1 LQEMLDVGADDYL
14 AKPLDLKLFR
24 IRLSIAETQ
33 VENLLRRREA
43 EANLAKAFSE
53 LEQSHDDLLSILNQ
67 LRQGT
72 AITNEHDQ
80 VTFLSQKAEGLLGI
94 KENRVLGKKW
104 ESVFPFE
111 KDLRLQLIKMSSQPP
126 GHREKIAASVKR
138 EGEVPSWLEVE
149 VQDDPRSPL
158 RKIFHFHDVSEVHDL
173 RRQLDEKAHFH
184 DIVGKSKAMRK
195 VYGLIRDLANV
206 ETTVLIQGETGTGK
220 ELVARAIHFTSTRKK
235 KPFIAVN
242 CAGLTE
248 SLVSSQLFG
257 YRKGAFTGAVDDH
270 EGLFEAANGGT
281 LFLDEIG
288 DVPMNTQ
295 ISLLRVLEARELT
308 RVGETT
314 PRKIDVRVLTAT
326 NHDLEQLVEEG
337 EFRRDL
343 LYRIRIARIT
353 LPDLRQRREDIPL
366 LVEWFLRETAAAT
379 GRTFDGVAPGALAAL
394 SDYSWP
400 GNVRELRNAVEFAV
414 IHGKGKSINARDL
427 PPEIRRPK
435 SEPALKLNEF
445 KTEKEAIV
453 EALRR
458 SRGNRSKAAQ
468 LMGVSR
474 ATFYRRLDELDIELG
489 K

>member
-1 LQEMLDVGADDYL
+1 
-14 AKPLDLKLFR
+14 
-24 IRLSIAETQ
+24 
-33 VENLLRRREA
+33 
-43 EANLAKAFSE
+43 
-53 LEQSHDDLLSILNQ
+53 
-67 LRQGT
+67 
-72 AITNEHDQ
+72 
-80 VTFLSQKAEGLLGI
+80 
-94 KENRVLGKKW
+94 
-104 ESVFPFE
+104 
-111 KDLRLQLIKMSSQPP
+111 
-126 GHREKIAASVKR
+126 
-138 EGEVPSWLEVE
+138 
-149 VQDDPRSPL
+149 
-158 RKIFHFHDVSEVHDL
+158 
-173 RRQLDEKAHFH
+173 
-184 DIVGKSKAMRK
+184 
-195 VYGLIRDLANV
+195 
-206 ETTVLIQGETGTGK
+206 
-220 ELVARAIHFTSTRKK
+220 
-235 KPFIAVN
+235 
-242 CAGLTE
+242 
-248 SLVSSQLFG
+248 VSSQLFG